1 MRTRKSRRRGH
12 SSPRAARVLPI
23 APPARRPCPRGN
35 PLTDSVTIIDPAGT
49 AWLAYVEPAPA
60 ELPFRRNAAV
70 LPGRRLRFDSA
81 DASLMVS
88 PIPAG
93 APFLADVRLL
103 ELLARAQPIPQPAAA
118 PTRRV
123 RARALWSVDWA
134 GSVAALAGSVT
145 DAARD
150 QWRATAGI
158 RRLGARALVQA
169 VAPAVLVLVLI
180 WDALLVRPRARI

>member
-1 MRTRKSRRRGH
+1 
-12 SSPRAARVLPI
+12 
-23 APPARRPCPRGN
+23 
-35 PLTDSVTIIDPAGT
+35 VTIIDPAGT

-60 ELPFRRNAAV
+60 EKPFRRSAAV
-70 LPGRRLRFDSA
+70 LPGRRLRFDSV
-81 DASLMVS
+81 DTSLMVS

-93 APFLADVRLL
+93 APFLTDVRLL
-103 ELLARAQPIPQPAAA
+103 ELLARAQPIPPPATA
-118 PTRRV
+118 PTRRL

-134 GSVAALAGSVT
+134 GSVAALAGSVK
-145 DAARD
+145 DAVRH

-158 RRLGARALVQA
+158 RRLGSRALVQA